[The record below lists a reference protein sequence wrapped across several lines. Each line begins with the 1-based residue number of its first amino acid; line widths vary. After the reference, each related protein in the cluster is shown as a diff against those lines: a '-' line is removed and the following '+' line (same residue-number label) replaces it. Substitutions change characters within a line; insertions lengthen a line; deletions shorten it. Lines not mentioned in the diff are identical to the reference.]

1 MLPVASRANSG
12 RSRLSRESS
21 MDVSMGPSTRPRL
34 VPFTSSTR
42 VPLPQALISPGVQDG
57 NFVGKRIASQKAKF
71 CKVDS
76 QNDNLVIDSGMM
88 KPSGTNDELTMGMHY
103 VRSLGADQ
111 LEVDG
116 GTVTKSS
123 PTMSNVRSSF
133 TSLESSHVGHKS
145 GAGADMM
152 KVLVR
157 IGEKFKFRV
166 PIPDSYRQTRGY
178 HVKMTSGQPLPKF
191 LQADPSGINSK
202 GVLELSGIASF
213 KDLGEMMVGIYGERD
228 GVCVA
233 TVVIEVVSKR

>member
-1 MLPVASRANSG
+1 
-12 RSRLSRESS
+12 
-21 MDVSMGPSTRPRL
+21 MGPPTRPRL

-42 VPLPQALISPGVQDG
+42 VPVPQALVSTSVPGG
-57 NFVGKRIASQKAKF
+57 NFIGKRISSQKAKV

-76 QNDNLVIDSGMM
+76 QNDNLVIEGGM
-88 KPSGTNDELTMGMHY
+88 KPSGTNDELTMGIHY

-111 LEVDG
+111 LAVDSDTG
-116 GTVTKSS
+116 AKSS
-123 PTMSNVRSSF
+123 PTVSNIRSSF

-145 GAGADMM
+145 GTEADMM

-157 IGEKFKFRV
+157 VGEKFKFRV
-166 PIPDSYRQTRGY
+166 PIPATSLRRQSRGY
-178 HVKMTSGQPLPKF
+178 QVKMTSGQALPKF

-202 GVLELSGIASF
+202 GVIELSGTASF
-213 KDLGEMMVGIYGERD
+213 RDLGEMVVGIYGEKD